1 MRMFGVKSHSL
12 AQKGPPFSPVLEL
25 TYLKVLLETE
35 FLTSQLRAA
44 ATRLLFAVFYFASF
58 GLKISSI
65 CSHTDIFE

>member
-44 ATRLLFAVFYFASF
+44 ATRLLFVVFYFASF
-58 GLKISSI
+58 GLKISPK

>member
-1 MRMFGVKSHSL
+1 MFGVKSHSL

-44 ATRLLFAVFYFASF
+44 ATRLLFVVFYFASF
-58 GLKISSI
+58 GLKISPI

>member
-1 MRMFGVKSHSL
+1 MFGVKSHSL

-44 ATRLLFAVFYFASF
+44 ATRLLFVVFYFASF
-58 GLKISSI
+58 GLNISSI